1 MRFDS
6 GVRAPAPAS
15 GGERVLLLM
24 SSRTYRA
31 GSFIKAAE
39 DLGIDVI
46 VGTEAETPLAGQ
58 GSLHIDFSDPEG
70 SVTRIQAFASKVPFD
85 AVVPAEDDGTW
96 LAAETSMRLGLPHNP
111 PEMVA
116 AVRDKA
122 AMRELMLARDLPTP
136 NGFRIDIDSDPEDL
150 AGELSYPCVIKPRF
164 LSGSQ
169 GVMRVNNP
177 GEFVFAFQR
186 VRRLIQQPTIS
197 GLGGQMG
204 DSLWCEDYVPGE
216 EVALEGMLN
225 DGSLQTLALFDKPD
239 PLIGP
244 YFEETIYVTPSR
256 HPESVQAKIV
266 EITQKVVQACGLK
279 TGPVHI
285 ELRVNP
291 DGVYVIDLAPRSI
304 GGLCSKALRF
314 DQGDSLESLILRQA
328 LGQDVQGALRELAAS
343 GVMMI
348 PIPRGGRLN
357 AIAGVQAARAVPGVE
372 EVIISVPIGEL
383 LVPLPEGGSYLGFIF
398 ARSDA
403 PNQVEAALRQ
413 AHAELEFDIQSD

>member
-1 MRFDS
+1 VQPDTGAGDPSALSDS
-6 GVRAPAPAS
+6 K
-15 GGERVLLLM
+15 RVLLLM

-39 DLGIDVI
+39 ELGVSLT

-58 GSLHIDFSDPEG
+58 GGLHINFSDPEG
-70 SVTRIQAFASKVPFD
+70 AAEAIQAFASNLPFD

-96 LAAETSMRLGLPHNP
+96 LAAEASMRLGLPHNP

-122 AMRELMLARDLPTP
+122 AMREHMAESGLPAP
-136 NGFRIDIDSDPEDL
+136 EGFRIDIDSDPEDL
-150 AGELSYPCVIKPRF
+150 AGELSYPSVLKPRF

-169 GVMRVNNP
+169 GVIRVNNP

-186 VRRLIQQPTIS
+186 VRRLIQQPEIRN
-197 GLGGQMG
+197 LGGQMG
-204 DSLWCEDYVPGE
+204 NSLWCEVYVPGN
-216 EVALEGMLN
+216 EVAVEGMLN
-225 DGSLQTLALFDKPD
+225 DGILQILALFDKPD
-239 PLIGP
+239 PLLGP

-256 HPESVQAKIV
+256 HPQGIQVKIV
-266 EITQKVVQACGLK
+266 ETTQQVVQAFGLK
-279 TGPVHI
+279 TGPVHV
-285 ELRVNP
+285 ELRINP
-291 DGVYVIDLAPRSI
+291 EGVYVIDLAPRSI

-314 DQGDSLESLILRQA
+314 DQGDSLEALILRQA
-328 LGQDVQGALRELAAS
+328 LGVDVRGVRRESAAS

-348 PIPRGGRLN
+348 PIPHGGRLN
-357 AIAGVQAARAVPGVE
+357 AMAGMQAARAVSGVE
-372 EVIISVPIGEL
+372 EVIISVPIGEE

-403 PNQVEAALRQ
+403 PHQVEAALRQ
-413 AHAELEFDIQSD
+413 AHAELEFDIQPG